1 MLNMYNIFL
10 SWNRY
15 IILSEEYD
23 KIRRSLVFMAPASLA
38 SLLAL
43 DSENEDIS

>member
-1 MLNMYNIFL
+1 MQVWLYQ
-10 SWNRY
+10 NR
-15 IILSEEYD
+15 IILLSEENDLSFGIY
-23 KIRRSLVFMAPASLA
+23 SVMFMVPVSLA